1 LATASKIPTLAREGE
16 KSESIVEM
24 PAAKALINS
33 PEFTVSE
40 LSSALKRTVEDAY
53 GHVRVRGEISGFRGA
68 HSSGHCYFALKDE
81 SAKIEAVIW
90 KTAHARMRF
99 KPQEG
104 LEVIATGRLT
114 TYPGSS
120 KYQIVIEA
128 LEPAGIGALMALM
141 EERKRKLA
149 AEGLFDEARKQL
161 LPWLPEV
168 IGVVTSPTGAVIRDI
183 LHRLAD
189 RFPRHVLVW
198 PVKVQ
203 GDGSAE
209 QVAAAIRGFNALPKG
224 GKIPRPDL
232 LIVARGGGSLEDLW
246 SFNEEIVVRAAAES
260 MIPLISA
267 VGHETD
273 ITLIDFAA
281 DKRAPT
287 PSAAAEM
294 AVPVRAE
301 LFVEVLSFARR
312 AMLCW
317 QRSQDS
323 RRNELRAAA
332 RALPVAGE
340 LLAIPRQRLDG
351 AAASLPRAL
360 KANTHAH
367 FRRFSQSS
375 ARLTLRVLRAQVAH
389 AAQRLTTGSERMTL
403 SARALLG
410 RRRDRFSG
418 LEIRLKAS
426 KLANAQHQRSLIAR
440 NREHAQRLADRA
452 RRALATAMQR
462 QQARVAHTS
471 QLLAA
476 LSYKSVLTRGFA
488 LVRDERGLA
497 VRAAASVGPGARL
510 NLEFAD
516 GRVGA
521 TADADRP
528 PAASK
533 PASQPKAAVSEPK
546 PTARR
551 IAKPVDQGS
560 LF

>member
-1 LATASKIPTLAREGE
+1 MTAPE
-16 KSESIVEM
+16 
-24 PAAKALINS
+24 PHINA

-53 GHVRVRGEISGFRGA
+53 GHVRVRGEISGFRGP
-68 HSSGHCYFALKDE
+68 HSSGHCYFALKDD

-90 KTAHARMRF
+90 KFAHARMRF

-104 LEVIATGRLT
+104 LEVIATGKLT

-183 LHRLAD
+183 LHRLED
-189 RFPRHVLVW
+189 RFPRRVLVW
-198 PVKVQ
+198 PVRVQ

-209 QVAAAIRGFNALPKG
+209 QIAAAIRGFNALPEG
-224 GKIPRPDL
+224 GRIPRPDL

-287 PSAAAEM
+287 PTAAAEM
-294 AVPVRAE
+294 AVPVRSE
-301 LFVEVLSFARR
+301 LLVEVAGLARR
-312 AMLCW
+312 TMICW
-317 QRSQDS
+317 LRGQEA

-332 RALPVAGE
+332 RALPAPGE

-351 AAASLPRAL
+351 LSSALPRGL

-367 FRRFSQSS
+367 FRRFAGYSS
-375 ARLTLRVLRAQVAH
+375 RLTLRVLHGQVAH
-389 AAQRLTTGSERMTL
+389 ARHRLTASGERITPC
-403 SARALLG
+403 ARALL
-410 RRRDRFSG
+410 RHRRDHYAG
-418 LEIRLKAS
+418 LKARLKAS
-426 KLANAQHQRSLIAR
+426 ISANAQAQRQQVAR
-440 NREHAQRLADRA
+440 DRERTQRLAERA
-452 RRALATAMQR
+452 QRALLTTLR
-462 QQARVAHTS
+462 RLDARIIHS
-471 QLLAA
+471 GQLLSA
-476 LSYKSVLTRGFA
+476 LSYRGVLARGFA
-488 LVRDERGLA
+488 LVRDEQGHA
-497 VRAAASVGPGARL
+497 VRAAAAVGPNTRL
-510 NLEFAD
+510 AVEFAD
-516 GRVGA
+516 GQVA
-521 TADADRP
+521 VTADAGQ
-528 PAASK
+528 PAATPPPSS
-533 PASQPKAAVSEPK
+533 PTPGAREPK
-546 PTARR
+546 PAAPRR
-551 IAKPVDQGS
+551 GVKPVDQGS

>member
-1 LATASKIPTLAREGE
+1 MTAAE
-16 KSESIVEM
+16 
-24 PAAKALINS
+24 ALINA

-40 LSSALKRTVEDAY
+40 LSSALRRTVEDAY
-53 GHVRVRGEISGFRGA
+53 GHVRVRGEISGFRGP

-90 KTAHARMRF
+90 KGVHNRMRF

-104 LEVIATGRLT
+104 LEVIATGKLT

-128 LEPAGIGALMALM
+128 IEPAGIGALMALM

-183 LHRLAD
+183 LHRLED
-189 RFPRHVLVW
+189 RFPRRVLVW
-198 PVKVQ
+198 PVRVQ
-203 GDGSAE
+203 GEGSAE
-209 QVAAAIRGFNALPKG
+209 QIAAAIRGFNALPKDG
-224 GKIPRPDL
+224 RIPRPDL

-246 SFNEEIVVRAAAES
+246 SFNEEIVVRAAADS

-287 PSAAAEM
+287 PTAAAEM
-294 AVPVRAE
+294 AVPVRSE
-301 LFVEVLSFARR
+301 LFVEVSTLARR
-312 AMLCW
+312 TMVCW
-317 QRSQDS
+317 QRGQEG

-332 RALPVAGE
+332 RALPAPSE

-351 AAASLPRAL
+351 AAAALPRAL

-367 FRRFSQSS
+367 FRRFASTS
-375 ARLTLRVLRAQVAH
+375 ARLTLRVLRGQVAQATH
-389 AAQRLTTGSERMTL
+389 RLTVSGERL
-403 SARALLG
+403 AYAARSLL
-410 RRRDRFSG
+410 RHRRDRHAG
-418 LEIRLKAS
+418 LAIRLKAS
-426 KLANAQHQRSLIAR
+426 KLSNAQ
-440 NREHAQRLADRA
+440 AQRQAMARDRERTLRLAERA

-462 QQARVAHTS
+462 HQARIVHS
-471 QLLAA
+471 GQLLAA
-476 LSYKSVLTRGFA
+476 LSYRSVLARGFA
-488 LVRDERGLA
+488 LVRDQQGLA
-497 VRAAASVGPGARL
+497 VHAAGAVGPGEHL
-510 NLEFAD
+510 SIEFAD
-516 GRVGA
+516 GRIAA

-528 PAASK
+528 PVTQPAK
-533 PASQPKAAVSEPK
+533 PVASEPK
-546 PTARR
+546 ASAPRR
-551 IAKPVDQGS
+551 FVKPVGQGS

>member
-1 LATASKIPTLAREGE
+1 
-16 KSESIVEM
+16 M
-24 PAAKALINS
+24 PAAEALINA

-40 LSSALKRTVEDAY
+40 LSSALKRTVEDTF
-53 GHVRVRGEISGFRGA
+53 GHVRVRGEISGFRGP

-90 KTAHARMRF
+90 KFAHARMRF

-104 LEVIATGRLT
+104 LEVIATGKLT

-141 EERKRKLA
+141 EERKRKLG

-183 LHRLAD
+183 LHRLQD
-189 RFPRHVLVW
+189 RFPRRVLVW

-203 GDGSAE
+203 GEGSAE
-209 QVAAAIRGFNALPKG
+209 QVAAAIRGFNALPEG
-224 GKIPRPDL
+224 GRIPRPDL

-246 SFNEEIVVRAAAES
+246 SFNEEIVVRAAADS

-287 PSAAAEM
+287 PTAAAEM
-294 AVPVRAE
+294 AVPVRRE
-301 LFVEVLSFARR
+301 LFVKVSTLARR
-312 AMLCW
+312 TMMCW
-317 QRSQDS
+317 QRGQES
-323 RRNELRAAA
+323 RRNELRAAV
-332 RALPVAGE
+332 RALPAASE

-351 AAASLPRAL
+351 TAAALPRAL

-367 FRRFSQSS
+367 FRRFAGTS
-375 ARLTLRVLRAQVAH
+375 ARLTLRVLHGQVAQ
-389 AAQRLTTGSERMTL
+389 AQQRLSASGERMFHA
-403 SARALLG
+403 ARALL
-410 RRRDRFSG
+410 RIRRDRYAG

-426 KLANAQHQRSLIAR
+426 KFSNAQAQRQVIAR
-440 NREHAQRLADRA
+440 DRERTLRLSERA

-462 QQARVAHTS
+462 DRARVSHCG

-476 LSYKSVLTRGFA
+476 LSYRGVLARGFA
-488 LVRDERGLA
+488 LVRDARGLA
-497 VRAAASVGPGARL
+497 VHAAAAVGPGAHL
-510 NLEFAD
+510 TLEFAD
-516 GRVGA
+516 GRVAA

-528 PAASK
+528 AAANPAKPAASE
-533 PASQPKAAVSEPK
+533 PRTAPPKRV
-546 PTARR
+546 
-551 IAKPVDQGS
+551 AKPVGQGS

>member
-1 LATASKIPTLAREGE
+1 
-16 KSESIVEM
+16 M
-24 PAAKALINS
+24 PAAEALINS

-40 LSSALKRTVEDAY
+40 LSSALKRTVENAY

-90 KTAHARMRF
+90 KTAYGRMRF

-104 LEVIATGRLT
+104 LEVIATGKLT

-141 EERKRKLA
+141 EERKRKLS

-183 LHRLAD
+183 LHRLKD
-189 RFPRHVLVW
+189 RFPRRVLVW

-203 GDGSAE
+203 GEGSAE
-209 QVAAAIRGFNALPKG
+209 QVAAAIRGFNALSQG
-224 GKIPRPDL
+224 GRIPRPDL

-301 LFVEVLSFARR
+301 LFVEVATFARR
-312 AMLCW
+312 TMICW
-317 QRSQDS
+317 QRGQES
-323 RRNELRAAA
+323 RRNELRAAV
-332 RALPVAGE
+332 RALPAAGE

-351 AAASLPRAL
+351 ATASLPRAL

-367 FRRFSQSS
+367 FRRFAQSS

-389 AAQRLTTGSERMTL
+389 AAQRLTASGERMTL
-403 SARALLG
+403 SSRALL
-410 RRRDRFSG
+410 RRRHDRFAG

-426 KLANAQHQRSLIAR
+426 KLANAQAQRSTIAR
-440 NREHAQRLADRA
+440 DRERALRLAERA
-452 RRALATAMQR
+452 RRALLTAMQR
-462 QQARVAHTS
+462 QQARIAHS
-471 QLLAA
+471 GQLLAA
-476 LSYKSVLTRGFA
+476 LSYRSVLTRGFA
-488 LVRDERGLA
+488 LVRDERGFA
-497 VRAAASVGPGARL
+497 VRAAASVGPGAHL
-510 NLEFAD
+510 TLEFSD

-528 PAASK
+528 AAVAAGKPKPAA
-533 PASQPKAAVSEPK
+533 SEPK
-546 PTARR
+546 PTAPKRV
-551 IAKPVDQGS
+551 AKPVDQGS